1 MQTQKAKTVKH
12 GKHTKIFY
20 DPQLTKVKV
29 SNGPIPG
36 TWLDGNGNV
45 HFVVSELCEI
55 LGWPVP
61 ETEEEKLVAL
71 ADVQDGI
78 AEAMILLGYENAVLI
93 GRLNP

>member
-1 MQTQKAKTVKH
+1 MII
-12 GKHTKIFY
+12 GKHNEQCF

-61 ETEEEKLVAL
+61 ATDAEKIETLMA
-71 ADVQDGI
+71 VQEGI
-78 AEAMILLGYENAVLI
+78 AEAMVVLGHENAVLI
-93 GRLNP
+93 GRLTP